1 MIGHRRI
8 SLSKLV
14 LMFCVALSLAT
25 DAMGQDKLKIYV
37 AFTLQVP
44 FCNSAPATL
53 SAVIQALNHDKDL
66 KFWEFTSGDHD
77 ASAARLD
84 LLLKQEDIGFYLT
97 MELKVQNDTDYT
109 RRFPLRNSASTVS
122 NPLSCDKWP
131 TLVADGVLNETKI
144 DSFRHALDEN
154 VTLGTE
160 AQPVGKLEAV
170 LPLDIGRFPEFLRI
184 GSVRITF
191 WKSGLG
197 YQTVESSSID
207 CVEYPAE
214 KRFNA
219 IKVKHVRRIT
229 GPNQS
234 IPVSDN
240 DNFSELQQNRFSVG
254 ARLSFDIVCSGP
266 SPVIIQ

>member
-1 MIGHRRI
+1 M
-8 SLSKLV
+8 
-14 LMFCVALSLAT
+14 
-25 DAMGQDKLKIYV
+25 
-37 AFTLQVP
+37 
-44 FCNSAPATL
+44 
-53 SAVIQALNHDKDL
+53 
-66 KFWEFTSGDHD
+66 
-77 ASAARLD
+77 
-84 LLLKQEDIGFYLT
+84 KQEDIGFYLT
-97 MELKVQNDTDYT
+97 VELKVQNDTDYT

-170 LPLDIGRFPEFLRI
+170 LPLDVGRFPEFLRI

-191 WKSGLG
+191 WKSGIG

-207 CVEYPAE
+207 CVEYPE